1 MTNMPSRCPSC
12 DHEMIITQLSCT
24 NCDTAVVGHYPL
36 SAFDRLSDDSLTF
49 LENFIR
55 NRGNVK
61 EMERE
66 MGQSYW
72 TIRSRLDKVIAEMG
86 FDVQPD
92 EDALAER
99 RKEILAQLSA
109 GEIEVDEA
117 TKQLSELGK

>member
-1 MTNMPSRCPSC
+1 MTNLPSRCPSC

-36 SAFDRLSDDSLTF
+36 SAFARLSDESLTF

-72 TIRSRLDKVIAEMG
+72 TIRNRLDKVIAEMG
-86 FDVQPD
+86 FDVQPE

-109 GEIEVDEA
+109 GEIEVEEA